1 MVGRRTLRA
10 EPPHLPQR
18 PLKRHGPT
26 RRIPCG
32 RMAEPHLPAPHR
44 SRPIRDGV
52 VASTLRLPPGDW
64 SSVLDCLCAHFPAV
78 GRERWRARMRR
89 GLVLD
94 AGGEPIDT
102 ARAYRPG
109 LCVHYF
115 REVEVEPAVAATET
129 IVHAD
134 AHLVVADKPPGLPV
148 VPAGGHVR
156 ETLLARLI
164 RRLGNPDLVP
174 LHRIDRATSGLVMF
188 SADPASRARYQALFP
203 ARAIHKQYEALAPAL
218 PDLAFPLVR
227 RSRIVAGDPF
237 PRMREAPGDPNAETR
252 IDVVARGAACWRY
265 RLEPVTGRKHQLRV
279 QMAALGAPIA
289 GDDLYGDAGAV
300 TAGPARLRLLAC
312 TLAFDDPLDGRPRRF
327 ASTLHLDD

>member
-1 MVGRRTLRA
+1 MA
-10 EPPHLPQR
+10 EPPPLPPR
-18 PLKRHGPT
+18 
-26 RRIPCG
+26 
-32 RMAEPHLPAPHR
+32 R

-52 VASTLRLPPGDW
+52 VASTLHLPPGDW
-64 SSVLDCLCAHFPAV
+64 PSVLDCLCAHFPAV
-78 GRERWRARMRR
+78 SRERWRARMQR

-94 AGGEPIDT
+94 AAGEPIDA

-109 LCVHYF
+109 LRVHYF
-115 REVEVEPAVAATET
+115 REVEREPAIAATET

-134 AHLVVADKPPGLPV
+134 ADLVVVDKPAGLPV

-164 RRLGNPDLVP
+164 RRLGHPDLVP

-203 ARAIHKQYEALAPAL
+203 ARAIVKQYEALAPAL
-218 PDLAFPLVR
+218 PDLRFPLVR
-227 RSRIVAGDPF
+227 RSRIVAGEPF

-252 IDVVARGAACWRY
+252 IDVVSRDAACWRY

-289 GDDLYGDAGAV
+289 GDDLYGGAGAAA
-300 TAGPARLRLLAC
+300 AGPARLRLLAC
-312 TLAFDDPLDGRPRRF
+312 ALAFDDPLDGKPRRF
-327 ASTLHLDD
+327 VSTLRLDD